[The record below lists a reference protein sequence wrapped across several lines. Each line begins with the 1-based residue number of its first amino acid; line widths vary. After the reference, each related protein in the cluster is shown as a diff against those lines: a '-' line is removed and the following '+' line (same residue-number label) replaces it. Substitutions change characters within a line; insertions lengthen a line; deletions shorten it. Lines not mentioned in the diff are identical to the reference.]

1 MITKPPFSSF
11 NFFETLFNKTEEN
24 NILLLDEKGNII
36 TINKAFTKSFGY
48 SRKELIGKNF
58 AMLFIDEDK
67 KKGRPE
73 NEIAGVIKTGQ
84 CADNNYLVKKNKKIV
99 WVSGES
105 VMVKNE
111 TGANCILK
119 IIQDI
124 NQQKKSERS
133 ALEFSSFNENI
144 LASIDDV
151 VIVLDEKMNIL
162 KKNHAFSSLFK
173 NPEAGK
179 QVMNFKELIK
189 PYDPYGILIQQI
201 KNTFK
206 NQKRPAEQTVEIE
219 TLAGEKRYFDFKCSQ
234 LTHIGEGKNV
244 LLVIHDITAYKQIEK
259 EREDVIGFVSHE
271 LRNPLA
277 NLMLCNEILNES
289 LKEQNVREAE
299 EMLLRSKN
307 NIKRLNKMIAELY
320 DATRVNSGILKL
332 EIAPFNLREMIR
344 EAIETVQVL
353 QPAYKIVAKG
363 ETDFEVTGDRYRII
377 QVVTNFLGNGIKYSN
392 SNKNVTLSVS
402 HNKKSITVSV
412 KDEGQ
417 GISPEN
423 LDHVFE
429 RFFRAEKT
437 RNIEGIGLGLY
448 LCKQII
454 QAHHGTIWAESK
466 EGKGSAFYFLFRDEI
481 EMNISH
487 R

>member
-1 MITKPPFSSF
+1 M
-11 NFFETLFNKTEEN
+11 
-24 NILLLDEKGNII
+24 LLDKQGKII
-36 TINKAFTKSFGY
+36 VVNKAFTKAFGY
-48 SRKELIGKNF
+48 SRKELTGKNF
-58 AMLFIDEDK
+58 AMLFTEEDR
-67 KKGRPE
+67 KKGRPKKE
-73 NEIAGVIKTGQ
+73 LAKVVETGQ
-84 CADNNYLVKKNKKIV
+84 CADNNYLVKKNNVVV
-99 WVSGES
+99 WVSGEA
-105 VMVKNE
+105 VLVKNE

-124 NQQKKSERS
+124 NQQKKSENS

-144 LASIDDV
+144 LASIDDI

-162 KKNHAFSSLFK
+162 KNNHAFNSLFK
-173 NPEAGK
+173 KPGAGK
-179 QVMNFKELIK
+179 RVKNFKDLIK
-189 PYDPYGILIQQI
+189 PYDPYGILIHQI

-206 NQKRPAEQTVEIE
+206 NQKRSPEQTVEIE
-219 TLAGEKRYFDFKCSQ
+219 TPTGEKRYFDFKCSP
-234 LTHIGEGKNV
+234 LTHGSDGKNI
-244 LLVIHDITAYKQIEK
+244 LLVIHDITAHKQIEK

-289 LKEQNVREAE
+289 LKEQNVKEAE
-299 EMLLRSKN
+299 EMILRSKN

-332 EIAPFNLREMIR
+332 EMAPFNFREMIR
-344 EAIETVQVL
+344 EAIETVQAL
-353 QPAYKIVAKG
+353 QPAYTIITKG
-363 ETDFEVTGDRYRII
+363 ESDFEVTGDRYRII

-392 SNKNVTLSVS
+392 NNKNVTLSIS
-402 HNKKSITVSV
+402 HNKKSVTVSV
-412 KDEGQ
+412 KDDGQ
-417 GISPEN
+417 GISQEN
-423 LDHVFE
+423 LGHVFE

-466 EGKGSAFYFLFRDEI
+466 EGKGSVFYFSI
-481 EMNISH
+481 PK
-487 R
+487 

>member
-1 MITKPPFSSF
+1 M
-11 NFFETLFNKTEEN
+11 
-24 NILLLDEKGNII
+24 LLDKQGKII
-36 TINKAFTKSFGY
+36 AVNKAFTKAFGY
-48 SRKELIGKNF
+48 SRKELTGKNF
-58 AMLFIDEDK
+58 AMLFTEEDRKNDRPK
-67 KKGRPE
+67 KEVAKVLE
-73 NEIAGVIKTGQ
+73 TGQ
-84 CADNNYLVKKNKKIV
+84 CADNNYLVKKNNVLV

-105 VMVKNE
+105 VLVKNE

-119 IIQDI
+119 IIQNI
-124 NQQKKSERS
+124 NQQKKSENS

-144 LASIDDV
+144 LASIDDI
-151 VIVLDEKMNIL
+151 VIVLDEKMSIL
-162 KKNHAFSSLFK
+162 KSNHAFNSLFK
-173 NPEAGK
+173 NPGAGK
-179 QVMNFKELIK
+179 RVKNFKDLIK
-189 PYDPYGILIQQI
+189 PYDPYGILTHQI

-206 NQKRPAEQTVEIE
+206 NQKRSPEQTVEIE
-219 TLAGEKRYFDFKCSQ
+219 TPAGEKRYFDFKCSP
-234 LTHIGEGKNV
+234 LTHSGDGKNV
-244 LLVIHDITAYKQIEK
+244 LVVLHDITAHKQIEK

-289 LKEQNVREAE
+289 LKEQNVKEAE

-332 EIAPFNLREMIR
+332 EMAPFNFQEMIL
-344 EAIETVQVL
+344 EAIETVQSL

-363 ETDFEVTGDRYRII
+363 ESDFEVTGDRYRII
-377 QVVTNFLGNGIKYSN
+377 QVVTNFLGNGIKYSS
-392 SNKNVTLSVS
+392 SNKEVTLSVF
-402 HNKKSITVSV
+402 HDKKSVTVSV

-417 GISPEN
+417 GISQEN
-423 LDHVFE
+423 LGHVFE

-454 QAHHGTIWAESK
+454 QAHRGTIWAESK
-466 EGKGSAFYFLFRDEI
+466 EGKGSVFYFSI
-481 EMNISH
+481 PK
-487 R
+487 

>member
-24 NILLLDEKGNII
+24 NILLLDTQGIVI
-36 TINKAFTKSFGY
+36 AVNKAFTKTFGY
-48 SRKELIGKNF
+48 SRKELTGKNF
-58 AMLFIDEDK
+58 ALLFTDEDRKNGRHK
-67 KKGRPE
+67 K
-73 NEIAGVIKTGQ
+73 EIATVLETGQ
-84 CADNNYLVKKNKKIV
+84 CADNNYLVKKNKTIV

-105 VMVKNE
+105 VLVQNE

-162 KKNHAFSSLFK
+162 KRNHAFNSLFK
-173 NPEAGK
+173 NADSEK
-179 QVMNFKELIK
+179 RLKNFKDLIK
-189 PYDPYGILIQQI
+189 PYDPFGILIHQV

-206 NQKRPAEQTVEIE
+206 NQKRSPEQTVEIQ
-219 TLAGEKRYFDFKCSQ
+219 TPAGEKRYFDFRCSP
-234 LTHIGEGKNV
+234 LTHTGVGKNV
-244 LLVIHDITAYKQIEK
+244 LLVIHDITAHKQIEK

-289 LKEQNVREAE
+289 LKEQNVKEAE

-332 EIAPFNLREMIR
+332 EMEIFNFGEMIR
-344 EAIETVQVL
+344 EAIETVEAL
-353 QPAYKIVAKG
+353 QPAYKIVTRG
-363 ETDFEVTGDRYRII
+363 ESDFEVMGDRYRII
-377 QVVTNFLGNGIKYSN
+377 QVVTNFLGNGIKYSDG
-392 SNKNVTLSVS
+392 NKNVILSIT
-402 HNKKSITVSV
+402 HDKKSVTVSV

-417 GISPEN
+417 GISQEN
-423 LDHVFE
+423 LQHVFE

-454 QAHHGTIWAESK
+454 EAHHGTIWAESR
-466 EGKGSAFYFLFRDEI
+466 EVKGSVFYFSIPR
-481 EMNISH
+481 
-487 R
+487 